1 MLLMLLQDDGTP
13 AERLDAMIKAVAGG
27 DRTALADLY
36 SETRSGV
43 YGFAL
48 SMLRNSHDAED
59 VLQEAYIRVWNSAA
73 SYVPKGTP
81 MSWLLSI
88 AKNLALMKLRA
99 RGRQAEL
106 EPEEWSAISVPDS
119 AASINDR
126 HLLEAALS
134 ILSSD
139 ECQIVMLHAV
149 SGVKHK
155 ELASLMD
162 MPLPTVLSKYHR
174 TLKKLR
180 KYMEGVDA
188 ND

>member
-106 EPEEWSAISVPDS
+106 EPEEWSAISVPDRRKAQRAGLAHGHAAAHS
-119 AASINDR
+119 AVQISPR
-126 HLLEAALS
+126 PQKAA
-134 ILSSD
+134 
-139 ECQIVMLHAV
+139 QIYGR
-149 SGVKHK
+149 S
-155 ELASLMD
+155 
-162 MPLPTVLSKYHR
+162 
-174 TLKKLR
+174 
-180 KYMEGVDA
+180 
-188 ND
+188 

>member
-1 MLLMLLQDDGTP
+1 
-13 AERLDAMIKAVAGG
+13 
-27 DRTALADLY
+27 
-36 SETRSGV
+36 
-43 YGFAL
+43 
-48 SMLRNSHDAED
+48 
-59 VLQEAYIRVWNSAA
+59 
-73 SYVPKGTP
+73 

-174 TLKKLR
+174 ALKKLR